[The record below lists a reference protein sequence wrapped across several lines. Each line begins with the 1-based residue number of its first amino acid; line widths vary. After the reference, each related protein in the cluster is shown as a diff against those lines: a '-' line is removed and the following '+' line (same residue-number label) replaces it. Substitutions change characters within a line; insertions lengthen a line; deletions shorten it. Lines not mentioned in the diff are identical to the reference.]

1 MNKKLPDSE
10 IVKALKCCISSL
22 CAECPFKAIKGLK
35 NIFSENELDLP
46 CQDSLEVMEIAI
58 KVLEKQIPKKVKSID
73 ENHSYYVCGNC
84 DTAIYYSDM
93 PKSHKYCLNCGQALD
108 WGDSE

>member
-1 MNKKLPDSE
+1 MTNEKLIHDLRQLGKYSE
-10 IVKALKCCISSL
+10 FKPNYFLIS
-22 CAECPFKAIKGLK
+22 ADRIE
-35 NIFSENELDLP
+35 EL
-46 CQDSLEVMEIAI
+46 S
-58 KVLEKQIPKKVKSID
+58 EKQIPKKVKSID

-108 WGDSE
+108 WEDAE